1 MFHCFLVAL
10 AAERLILGLFAD
22 EHLVLVVHKTMT
34 HVGERSALHADG
46 VHLRHFV
53 GYGAQSRYRAEG
65 SALEVHVK
73 AGYYHAHAVVGKLVA
88 HRYEVHAEEL
98 RLVYAHHVEVV
109 TVRACGVTAQVVQN
123 LG

>member
-1 MFHCFLVAL
+1 MAC
-10 AAERLILGLFAD
+10 
-22 EHLVLVVHKTMT
+22 T
-34 HVGERSALHADG
+34 
-46 VHLRHFV
+46 FV
-53 GYGAQSRYRAEG
+53 TYS
-65 SALEVHVK
+65 

-98 RLVYAHHVEVV
+98 CLVYAYHVEVV